1 MKRVRVKICGLC
13 SAADVRSAADAG
25 ADAIGLVFFKRSS
38 RLVTLDQAIE
48 ISAQLPPFV
57 ARVALFLDATADE
70 VAAVCERLRPDFL
83 QFHGRETPD
92 FCRAFYVPYIKAV
105 PMADMD
111 GGADLAAWAEAYH
124 DARAL
129 LLDAHSAGEA
139 GGQGSTFGWHGDWQL
154 PDMPIV
160 VAGGL
165 SVDNVAAAIERF
177 APYAVDVSSGVES
190 APGVK
195 NAQRM
200 HAFVDAVL
208 ATSSSSL
215 QAVTT

>member
-139 GGQGSTFGWHGDWQL
+139 GDRKSTRLNSSH
-154 PDMPIV
+154 
-160 VAGGL
+160 VAI
-165 SVDNVAAAIERF
+165 S
-177 APYAVDVSSGVES
+177 
-190 APGVK
+190 
-195 NAQRM
+195 
-200 HAFVDAVL
+200 
-208 ATSSSSL
+208 
-215 QAVTT
+215 

>member
-1 MKRVRVKICGLC
+1 
-13 SAADVRSAADAG
+13 

-70 VAAVCERLRPDFL
+70 VATVCERLRPDFL
-83 QFHGRETPD
+83 QFHGRETPA
-92 FCRAFYVPYIKAV
+92 FCRAFDVPYIKAV

-111 GGADLAAWAEAYH
+111 DAATGLAAWVRAYH

-154 PDMPIV
+154 PDMPVV
-160 VAGGL
+160 VARGL
-165 SVDNVAAAIERF
+165 AAYSVATVIERF
-177 APYAVDVSSGVES
+177 APYAVGVGSGVES

-195 NAQRM
+195 SAERM